1 MTMILDGTNGAFL
14 PTWTTATRPASPA
27 NGEIGYNSTTG
38 QLDQYVG
45 SAWSSVPTSSQSSI
59 SNGTSNVTVNSSG
72 GTVTIATAGTTA
84 LTVDTSQNVGIGTST
99 PAKKLQ
105 LDGGNAYTAAMRF
118 SYGSSATTYYAD
130 WGYKSDG
137 NKVYLTIT
145 DGGSAKDVLVADL
158 NGNIKAYSTISVG
171 NVAPST
177 SGAGITFPATQ
188 SASSD
193 ANTLDDYEEGTWTP
207 VVTSGVGSLT
217 SYTSAGSY
225 IKIGQFV
232 FVRFTFTITSAGSSS
247 GDAGVAG
254 LPFSTTSN
262 SYTEGTN
269 LVREDGVTGT
279 FYGSRVANS
288 STSLRITA
296 LTGSGAIVWSNG
308 YAYGG
313 TLSYQ
318 TTN

>member
-1 MTMILDGTNGAFL
+1 M
-14 PTWTTATRPASPA
+14 ASTINA
-27 NGEIGYNSTTG
+27 STTG
-38 QLDQYVG
+38 LGGIITTGD
-45 SAWSSVPTSSQSSI
+45 
-59 SNGTSNVTVNSSG
+59 NSG
-72 GTVTIATAGTTA
+72 ALALQTAGTTA
-84 LTVDTSQNVGIGTST
+84 IAISSGQVITASGSIGIGGTTPSGGGVGI
-99 PAKKLQ
+99 A
-105 LDGGNAYTAAMRF
+105 
-118 SYGSSATTYYAD
+118 
-130 WGYKSDG
+130 
-137 NKVYLTIT
+137 
-145 DGGSAKDVLVADL
+145 
-158 NGNIKAYSTISVG
+158 
-171 NVAPST
+171 
-177 SGAGITFPATQ
+177 FPATQ

-207 VVTSGVGSLT
+207 VVTSGGGSLT

-232 FVRFTFTITSAGSSS
+232 FVRFTFTITSAGSASA
-247 GDAGVAG
+247 DAGVAG

-288 STSLRITA
+288 STSFWITA
-296 LTGSGAIVWSNG
+296 LASSGAIVWSNG